1 MVVHRQLKLSAR
13 APAEGDEMTAPHPAG
28 LHWTRR
34 EEGKKG
40 RSDVLAGT
48 IAIHSGSPLGE
59 DPAFAAHQ
67 MIADFRRARKAQPE
81 G

>member
-1 MVVHRQLKLSAR
+1 LDAK
-13 APAEGDEMTAPHPAG
+13 G
-28 LHWTRR
+28 RR